1 VRATPAGGADERG
14 MTDPADAE
22 RFPAPVYRDTVL
34 APLFEGVK
42 QHHWRQQMRIN
53 RASAIMLAAQGL
65 LSRPEAAAILGTLDN
80 IERHTDVAALAYTG
94 EHEDFFFFVQTEL
107 ERRLGVATAGKLH
120 TGRSRNDIDHT
131 VFKMALK
138 ERLAALGVDLL
149 DAIGAVLE
157 VAEGNRATLVVAYT
171 HGQPAQPTTYGHY
184 LGALVELLLRDV
196 ERLRHASRY
205 PDLSSM
211 GAAAI
216 TTSGFPLDRAT
227 MAELLGFAAVQEN
240 AYGCIAANDY
250 LTSVYGAVQLLFVHL
265 GRFAQ
270 DLNAWTGFEIGH
282 LHVPDAYVQ
291 VSSIMPQKR
300 NPVAVEHLRLLCS
313 LAAGRAEATLAVL
326 HNTPFTDVNDA
337 EGEVQVAGYAAFEAG
352 SRALRLLAG
361 FIRAARVDEARVR
374 RHIDESCI
382 TATELADSLVRAE
395 GVSFRQAHEVVAR
408 LVRGMLDRGQRFP
421 TVPHAA
427 FVEAFVAV
435 VGRAP
440 GLAEA
445 ELRQYTTPEHFVAVR
460 TLPGG
465 PAPAPL
471 AASLGRYRA
480 ELDAARAWLTEYRAR
495 IADVDRRLAERAR
508 ALGV

>member
-1 VRATPAGGADERG
+1 VREDAD
-14 MTDPADAE
+14 

-34 APLFEGVK
+34 VPLFEGVK
-42 QHHWRQQMRIN
+42 QHHWRHQMRIN

-65 LSRPEAAAILGTLDN
+65 LARGEATAILGALDA
-80 IERHTDVAALAYTG
+80 IEAGIDVSALVYTG
-94 EHEDFFFFVQTEL
+94 EHEDFFFLVQTEL
-107 ERRLGVATAGKLH
+107 ERRLGVETAGKLH

-138 ERLAALGVDLL
+138 EHLIGLLGELL
-149 DAIGAVLE
+149 DAVAVLLD
-157 VAEGNRATLVVAYT
+157 VAEANRDTLVVAYT

-184 LGALVELLLRDV
+184 LGAVIELLLRDV
-196 ERLRHASRY
+196 ERLRQAARY

-216 TTSGFPLDRAT
+216 TTSGFPLDRGA
-227 MAELLGFAAVQEN
+227 MAELLGFAEVQEN
-240 AYGCIAANDY
+240 AYGCIAADDY
-250 LTSVYGAVQLLFVHL
+250 LTSVYGALHLLFIHL

-282 LHVPDAYVQ
+282 LHVPDGYVQ

-313 LAAGRAEATLAVL
+313 LAAGRARATIDTL

-352 SRALRLLAG
+352 GRALRLLAG
-361 FIRAARVDEARVR
+361 FIGAARVDEARVR
-374 RHIDESCI
+374 AHIEASCI

-395 GVSFRQAHEVVAR
+395 GLSFRQAHEIVSR
-408 LVRGMLDRGQRFP
+408 LVKGMLERGERFA
-421 TVPHAA
+421 TVPHAVV
-427 FVEAFVAV
+427 VEAFRAIA
-435 VGRAP
+435 GRSP
-440 GLAEA
+440 RLGEA
-445 ELRQYTTPEHFVAVR
+445 DLRRYTTPEHFVAVR

-465 PAPAPL
+465 PAPGPL
-471 AASLGRYRA
+471 GASLGRYRR
-480 ELDAARAWLTEYRAR
+480 ELNAARAWLAEYRAR
-495 IADVDRRLAERAR
+495 LDGVDVRLAERAR
-508 ALGV
+508 ALVSG

>member
-1 VRATPAGGADERG
+1 MPGVAD
-14 MTDPADAE
+14 DE
-22 RFPAPVYRDTVL
+22 RFPAPVYRETVL

-65 LSRPEAAAILGTLDN
+65 LRRSEAAAILRTLDD
-80 IERHTDVAALAYTG
+80 IERGTDVAALAYTG
-94 EHEDFFFFVQTEL
+94 EHEDFFFLVQTEL
-107 ERRLGVATAGKLH
+107 ERRLGVETAGKLH

-138 ERLAALGVDLL
+138 ERLAGLLTDLL
-149 DAIGAVLE
+149 AAIGALLD
-157 VAEGNRATLVVAYT
+157 VAEANRSTLVVAYT

-184 LGALVELLLRDV
+184 LGAVVELLLRDV
-196 ERLRHASRY
+196 ERLRLASRY
-205 PDLSSM
+205 PDLCSM

-216 TTSGFPLDRAT
+216 TTSGFPLDRAA
-227 MAELLGFAAVQEN
+227 MAELLGFEGVQEN
-240 AYGCIAANDY
+240 SYGCIAANDY
-250 LTSVYGAVQLLFVHL
+250 LTSVYGALQLLFVHI

-270 DLNAWTGFEIGH
+270 DLNAWTGFEVGH
-282 LHVPDAYVQ
+282 LHVPDGYVQ

-300 NPVAVEHLRLLCS
+300 NPVPVEHLRLLCS

-337 EGEVQVAGYAAFEAG
+337 EGEVQVSGYAAFEAG

-374 RHIDESCI
+374 QHIDESCI

-395 GVSFRQAHEVVAR
+395 DISFRQAHEVVSR
-408 LVRGMLDRGQRFP
+408 LVRGMLDRHERFP
-421 TVPHAA
+421 VVPYRVFTDA
-427 FVEAFVAV
+427 FQAV
-435 VGRAP
+435 VGRPPA
-440 GLAEA
+440 LAEA
-445 ELRQYTTPEHFVAVR
+445 DLRRFTTPEHFVSVR

-465 PAPAPL
+465 PAPGPL
-471 AASLGRYRA
+471 GASLARYRR
-480 ELDAARAWLTEYRAR
+480 ELDDARAWLDGYRGR
-495 IADVDRRLAERAR
+495 IQDVDRRLADRGR
-508 ALGV
+508 ALDA

>member
-1 VRATPAGGADERG
+1 MADE
-14 MTDPADAE
+14 A
-22 RFPAPVYRDTVL
+22 FPAPVYRDTVL

-42 QHHWRQQMRIN
+42 QHHWRQLMRVN

-65 LSRPEAAAILGTLDN
+65 LTRPEAAAILNALDEIEAGTD
-80 IERHTDVAALAYTG
+80 IAALAYTG
-94 EHEDFFFFVQTEL
+94 EHEDFFFLVEAEL
-107 ERRLGVATAGKLH
+107 RRRLGVETAGKLH

-138 ERLAALGVDLL
+138 ERLAALLAELLAAITALL
-149 DAIGAVLE
+149 DT
-157 VAEGNRATLVVAYT
+157 AEANRATLVVAYT

-184 LGALVELLLRDV
+184 LGAVVELLLRDV
-196 ERLRHASRY
+196 ERLRQASRY
-205 PDLSSM
+205 PDLCSM

-216 TTSGFPLDRAT
+216 TTSGFPLDRAA
-227 MAELLGFAAVQEN
+227 MAELLGFAEVQEN

-250 LTSVYGAVQLLFVHL
+250 LTSVYGALRLLFVHL
-265 GRFAQ
+265 GRFVQ
-270 DLNAWTGFEIGH
+270 DLNTWTGFETGH
-282 LHVPDAYVQ
+282 LWVPDGYVQ

-313 LAAGRAEATLAVL
+313 LAAGRAAATIETL

-352 SRALRLLAG
+352 RRALRLLAG
-361 FIRAARVDEARVR
+361 FIRAARIDEARVR

-382 TATELADSLVRAE
+382 TATELADSLVRGE
-395 GVSFRQAHEVVAR
+395 GLSFRQAHEVVGR
-408 LVRGMLDRGQRFP
+408 LVKGMLARGERFP

-427 FVEAFVAV
+427 FTEAFAAVA
-435 VGRAP
+435 GRP
-440 GLAEA
+440 PRLAESD
-445 ELRQYTTPEHFVAVR
+445 LRRFTTPEHFVAVR

-471 AASLGRYRA
+471 AASLTRYRA
-480 ELDAARAWLTEYRAR
+480 GLDAARIWLDGYRAR
-495 IADVDRRLAERAR
+495 IEAVDGRLDDRAR
-508 ALGV
+508 ALTAD

>member
-1 VRATPAGGADERG
+1 
-14 MTDPADAE
+14 MTGSHGEE

-42 QHHWRQQMRIN
+42 QHHWRQQMRVN

-65 LSRPEAAAILGTLDN
+65 LTRAEAGAILRTLDD
-80 IERHTDVAALAYTG
+80 IERDSDVPALAYTG
-94 EHEDFFFFVQTEL
+94 EHEDFFFLVQTEL
-107 ERRLGVATAGKLH
+107 ERRLGVETAGKLH

-138 ERLAALGVDLL
+138 ERLAGLLTDLL
-149 DAIGAVLE
+149 GAIAALLE
-157 VAEGNRATLVVAYT
+157 VAEANRATLVVAYT

-184 LGALVELLLRDV
+184 LGAVVELLLRDV
-196 ERLRHASRY
+196 ERLRQASRY

-216 TTSGFPLDRAT
+216 TTSGFPLDRDA
-227 MAELLGFAAVQEN
+227 MAELLGFAGVQEN
-240 AYGCIAANDY
+240 AYGCIAADDY

-265 GRFAQ
+265 GRFVQ
-270 DLNAWTGFEIGH
+270 DLNAWTGFEVGH

-313 LAAGRAEATLAVL
+313 LAAGRAASTLGVL

-337 EGEVQVAGYAAFEAG
+337 EGEVQVAGYAAFDAG

-395 GVSFRQAHEVVAR
+395 GLSFRQAHEIVSRHGPRDAR
-408 LVRGMLDRGQRFP
+408 ARRAVPHRSVRGVRGGIRSGCRP
-421 TVPHAA
+421 RAWDWGGGRPPLHHARALRRRPH
-427 FVEAFVAV
+427 
-435 VGRAP
+435 P
-440 GLAEA
+440 S
-445 ELRQYTTPEHFVAVR
+445 
-460 TLPGG
+460 GG
-465 PAPAPL
+465 P
-471 AASLGRYRA
+471 G
-480 ELDAARAWLTEYRAR
+480 ARAALGEPRP
-495 IADVDRRLAERAR
+495 LPERAR
-508 ALGV
+508 GGPDLARRLPGAARGRRPPAGRARARPHRGVGSSIGR

>member
-1 VRATPAGGADERG
+1 MTGDE
-14 MTDPADAE
+14 T
-22 RFPAPVYRDTVL
+22 FPAPVYRDTVL

-65 LSRPEAAAILGTLDN
+65 LSRAEAAAILRALDA
-80 IERHTDVAALAYTG
+80 IEATTDVAALTYTG
-94 EHEDFFFFVQTEL
+94 EHEDFFFLVQSEL
-107 ERRLGVATAGKLH
+107 ERRLGVETAGKLH

-138 ERLAALGVDLL
+138 ERLGILLAELLAAITALL
-149 DAIGAVLE
+149 DTADA
-157 VAEGNRATLVVAYT
+157 NRATLVVAYT

-184 LGALVELLLRDV
+184 LGAVVELLLRDV
-196 ERLRHASRY
+196 ERLRQASRY
-205 PDLSSM
+205 PDLCSM

-216 TTSGFPLDRAT
+216 TTSGFPLDRAA
-227 MAELLGFAAVQEN
+227 MAELLGFAEVQEN

-250 LTSVYGAVQLLFVHL
+250 LTSVYGALRLLFVHL
-265 GRFAQ
+265 GRFVQ
-270 DLNAWTGFEIGH
+270 DLNAWTGFETGH
-282 LHVPDAYVQ
+282 LWVPDGYVQ

-313 LAAGRAEATLAVL
+313 LAAGRAGATIDTL

-352 SRALRLLAG
+352 GRALRLLAG
-361 FIRAARVDEARVR
+361 FIRAARVDEPRVR

-395 GVSFRQAHEVVAR
+395 GISFRQGHAIVAR
-408 LVRGMLDRGQRFP
+408 LVEGMLAHGERFT
-421 TVPHAA
+421 TVPYSA
-427 FVEAFVAV
+427 FAEAFAAVA
-435 VGRAP
+435 GRP
-440 GLAEA
+440 PRLTEA
-445 ELRQYTTPEHFVAVR
+445 DLRRFTTPEHFVAVR

-471 AASLGRYRA
+471 AASLTRYRA
-480 ELDAARAWLTEYRAR
+480 ELDAARTWLDGYRAR
-495 IADVDRRLAERAR
+495 IDSIDRRLTDAAR
-508 ALGV
+508 ALAPE

>member
-1 VRATPAGGADERG
+1 MSGD
-14 MTDPADAE
+14 E
-22 RFPAPVYRDTVL
+22 RFPAPVYRETVL

-65 LSRPEAAAILGTLDN
+65 LSRDEAAAILGALDA
-80 IERHTDVAALAYTG
+80 IEASTDVAALTYTG
-94 EHEDFFFFVQTEL
+94 EHEDFFFLVQSEL
-107 ERRLGVATAGKLH
+107 ERRLGVETAGKLH

-138 ERLAALGVDLL
+138 ERLGILLAELLAAITALL
-149 DAIGAVLE
+149 DTADA
-157 VAEGNRATLVVAYT
+157 NRATLVVAYT

-184 LGALVELLLRDV
+184 LGAVVELLLRDV
-196 ERLRHASRY
+196 ERLRQASRY
-205 PDLSSM
+205 PDLCSM

-216 TTSGFPLDRAT
+216 TTSGFPLDRAA
-227 MAELLGFAAVQEN
+227 MAELLGFAEVQEN

-250 LTSVYGAVQLLFVHL
+250 LTSVYGALRLLFVHL
-265 GRFAQ
+265 GRFVQ
-270 DLNAWTGFEIGH
+270 DLNAWTGFETGH
-282 LHVPDAYVQ
+282 LWVPDGYVQ

-313 LAAGRAEATLAVL
+313 LAAGRAGATIDTL

-337 EGEVQVAGYAAFEAG
+337 EGEVQVAGYGAFEAG
-352 SRALRLLAG
+352 GRALRLLAG
-361 FIRAARVDEARVR
+361 LIRAARVDEARVR

-395 GVSFRQAHEVVAR
+395 GISFRQGHAIVGR
-408 LVRGMLDRGQRFP
+408 LVEGMLARGERFA
-421 TVPHAA
+421 TVPYAA
-427 FVEAFVAV
+427 FAEAFAAVA
-435 VGRAP
+435 GRP
-440 GLAEA
+440 PRLAEPD
-445 ELRQYTTPEHFVAVR
+445 LRRYTTPEHFIAVR

-471 AASLGRYRA
+471 AASLARYRA
-480 ELDAARAWLTEYRAR
+480 ELAAAQAWLDGYRGR
-495 IADVDRRLAERAR
+495 LADVDRRLAARAR
-508 ALGV
+508 ALDEG

>member
-1 VRATPAGGADERG
+1 MTSSRDE
-14 MTDPADAE
+14 E
-22 RFPAPVYRDTVL
+22 RFPAAIYRETVL

-65 LSRPEAAAILGTLDN
+65 LTRTEAGAILRALDD
-80 IERHTDVAALAYTG
+80 IERGIDVAALGYTG
-94 EHEDFFFFVQTEL
+94 EHEDFFFLVQTEL
-107 ERRLGVATAGKLH
+107 ERRLGVETAGKLH

-138 ERLAALGVDLL
+138 ERLAGLVGDLL
-149 DAIGAVLE
+149 DAIAALLE
-157 VAEGNRATLVVAYT
+157 VAEANRATLVVAYT

-196 ERLRHASRY
+196 ERLRQASRY

-216 TTSGFPLDRAT
+216 TTSGFPLDRAA

-250 LTSVYGAVQLLFVHL
+250 LTSVYGALQLLFVHL

-270 DLNAWTGFEIGH
+270 DLNAWTGFEVGH

-382 TATELADSLVRAE
+382 TATELADSLVRVE
-395 GVSFRQAHEVVAR
+395 GISFGQAHEVVSR
-408 LVRGMLDRGQRFP
+408 LVRGMLERGERFAA
-421 TVPHAA
+421 VRHAA
-427 FVEAFVAV
+427 FAEAFAAV
-435 VGRAP
+435 VGRP
-440 GLAEA
+440 SRLGEA
-445 ELRQYTTPEHFVAVR
+445 DLRRYTTPEHFIAVR

-465 PAPAPL
+465 PAPGPL
-471 AASLGRYRA
+471 GASLTRYRT
-480 ELDAARAWLTEYRAR
+480 ELDAARAWLTEYRSR
-495 IADVDRRLAERAR
+495 ITDVDRRLAERAR
-508 ALGV
+508 ALDG

>member
-1 VRATPAGGADERG
+1 
-14 MTDPADAE
+14 MTGSHGEE
-22 RFPAPVYRDTVL
+22 RFPAAVYRETVL

-65 LSRPEAAAILGTLDN
+65 LTRAEAGAILQALDD
-80 IERHTDVAALAYTG
+80 IEQGIDVPALTYTG
-94 EHEDFFFFVQTEL
+94 EHEDFFFLVQTEL
-107 ERRLGVATAGKLH
+107 ERRLGVETAGKLH

-138 ERLAALGVDLL
+138 ERLVALLSDLLGAIAAL
-149 DAIGAVLE
+149 LE
-157 VAEGNRATLVVAYT
+157 VAEANRGTLVVAYT

-184 LGALVELLLRDV
+184 LGALIELLLRDV
-196 ERLRHASRY
+196 ERLRLASRY

-216 TTSGFPLDRAT
+216 TTSGFPLDRRA
-227 MAELLGFAAVQEN
+227 MAELLGFAEVQDN

-250 LTSVYGAVQLLFVHL
+250 LTSVYGALQLLFVHL

-270 DLNAWTGFEIGH
+270 DLNAWTGFEVGH

-313 LAAGRAEATLAVL
+313 LAAARASATLAVL

-352 SRALRLLAG
+352 GRALRLLGG

-395 GVSFRQAHEVVAR
+395 DISFRQAHEVVSR
-408 LVRGMLDRGQRFP
+408 LVRGMLERGERFP
-421 TVPHAA
+421 TVPYAA
-427 FVEAFVAV
+427 FGEAFTQV
-435 VGRAP
+435 VDRPPRLG
-440 GLAEA
+440 EA
-445 ELRQYTTPEHFVAVR
+445 DLRRYTTPEHFVAVR

-465 PAPAPL
+465 PAPGPL
-471 AASLGRYRA
+471 GASLGRYRS
-480 ELDAARAWLTEYRAR
+480 ELDAARVWLGDYRAR
-495 IADVDRRLAERAR
+495 IEGVDRRLAARAR
-508 ALGV
+508 ALDV

>member
-1 VRATPAGGADERG
+1 MSGSRDE
-14 MTDPADAE
+14 E
-22 RFPAPVYRDTVL
+22 RFPAPVYRETVL

-65 LSRPEAAAILGTLDN
+65 LARTEAAAILKTLDD
-80 IERHTDVAALAYTG
+80 IERGTDVLALTYTG
-94 EHEDFFFFVQTEL
+94 EHEDFFFLVQAEL
-107 ERRLGVATAGKLH
+107 ERRLGVETAGKLH

-138 ERLAALGVDLL
+138 ERLAGLLVDLL
-149 DAIGAVLE
+149 AAIQALLE
-157 VAEGNRATLVVAYT
+157 VAEANRGTLVVAYT

-196 ERLRHASRY
+196 ERLRLASRY
-205 PDLSSM
+205 PDMSSM

-216 TTSGFPLDRAT
+216 TTSGFPLDRA
-227 MAELLGFAAVQEN
+227 ALADLLGFAEVQEN
-240 AYGCIAANDY
+240 AYGCIAADDY
-250 LTSVYGAVQLLFVHL
+250 LTSVYGALQLLFIHL
-265 GRFAQ
+265 GRLAQ
-270 DLNAWTGFEIGH
+270 DLNAWTGFEVGH

-313 LAAGRAEATLAVL
+313 LAAGRAGATLGTL

-352 SRALRLLAG
+352 GRALRLLAG

-382 TATELADSLVRAE
+382 TATELADSLVRTE
-395 GVSFRQAHEVVAR
+395 GVSFRQAHEVVSR
-408 LVRGMLDRGQRFP
+408 LVRGMLDRGERFP
-421 TVPHAA
+421 TVPYAA
-427 FVEAFVAV
+427 FAEAFAAVA
-435 VGRAP
+435 GRP
-440 GLAEA
+440 PRLGEA
-445 ELRQYTTPEHFVAVR
+445 DLRRYTTPEHFVAVR

-465 PAPAPL
+465 PAPGPL
-471 AASLGRYRA
+471 GASLARYRR
-480 ELDAARAWLTEYRAR
+480 ELDAARAWLDGYRAR
-495 IADVDRRLAERAR
+495 IADVDRRLADGAR
-508 ALGV
+508 MLSQG

>member
-1 VRATPAGGADERG
+1 MTGARG
-14 MTDPADAE
+14 E
-22 RFPAPVYRDTVL
+22 EQFPAPVYRETVL

-65 LSRPEAAAILGTLDN
+65 LTRAEAAAILGALDE
-80 IERHTDVAALAYTG
+80 IERNTDVAGLTYTG
-94 EHEDFFFFVQTEL
+94 EHEDFFFLVQTEL
-107 ERRLGVATAGKLH
+107 ERRLGVETAGKLH

-138 ERLAALGVDLL
+138 ERLVALCSDLVGALAALLE
-149 DAIGAVLE
+149 GAE
-157 VAEGNRATLVVAYT
+157 ANGGTLVVAYT

-184 LGALVELLLRDV
+184 LGALIELLLRDV
-196 ERLRHASRY
+196 ERLRQASRY
-205 PDLSSM
+205 PDMSSM

-216 TTSGFPLDRAT
+216 TTSGFPLDRAA
-227 MAELLGFAAVQEN
+227 MAELLGFAEVQEN

-270 DLNAWTGFEIGH
+270 DLNTWTGFEVGH

-337 EGEVQVAGYAAFEAG
+337 EGEVQVAGYGAFEAG
-352 SRALRLLAG
+352 GRALRLLAG
-361 FIRAARVDEARVR
+361 FVRAARVDEARVR

-395 GVSFRQAHEVVAR
+395 SISFRQAHEVVSR
-408 LVRGMLDRGQRFP
+408 LVRGMLDRGERFP
-421 TVPHAA
+421 TVPYSA
-427 FVEAFVAV
+427 FAEAFAGVA
-435 VGRAP
+435 GRAP
-440 GLAEA
+440 RLGETD
-445 ELRQYTTPEHFVAVR
+445 LRRYTTPEHFVAVR

-465 PAPAPL
+465 PAPGPL
-471 AASLGRYRA
+471 GASLVRYRR
-480 ELDAARAWLTEYRAR
+480 ELDAARGWLEGYRAR
-495 IADVDRRLAERAR
+495 IEDVDRRLAERQRVLA
-508 ALGV
+508 AG

>member
-1 VRATPAGGADERG
+1 MDQGRRPPD
-14 MTDPADAE
+14 D
-22 RFPAPVYRDTVL
+22 RFPAPVYRETVL

-65 LSRPEAAAILGTLDN
+65 LSRSEAAAILRALDD
-80 IERHTDVAALAYTG
+80 IEAAIDVPALPYTG
-94 EHEDFFFFVQTEL
+94 EHEDFFFLVEAEL
-107 ERRLGVATAGKLH
+107 GRRLGVETAGKLH

-138 ERLAALGVDLL
+138 ERLAALLDDLL
-149 DAIGAVLE
+149 AALGVLLE
-157 VAEGNRATLVVAYT
+157 VAEANRGTLVVAYT

-184 LGALVELLLRDV
+184 LGAVIELLLRDV
-196 ERLRHASRY
+196 ERLRQASRY
-205 PDLSSM
+205 PDLCSM

-216 TTSGFPLDRAT
+216 TTSGFPLDRRA
-227 MAELLGFAAVQEN
+227 MAELLGFAEVQEN

-250 LTSVYGAVQLLFVHL
+250 LTSVHGALRLLFVHL

-270 DLNAWTGFEIGH
+270 DLNTWTGFEIGH
-282 LHVPDAYVQ
+282 LQVPDGYVQ

-313 LAAGRAEATLAVL
+313 LAAGRASATVDAL

-352 SRALRLLAG
+352 RRALRLLAG
-361 FIRAARVDEARVR
+361 FIGAARVDEARVR
-374 RHIDESCI
+374 RHIEESCL

-408 LVRGMLDRGQRFP
+408 LVKGMLARGERFA
-421 TVPHAA
+421 TVPQAA
-427 FVEAFVAV
+427 FAEAFAAVA
-435 VGRAP
+435 GRSP
-440 GLAEA
+440 RLGEA
-445 ELRQYTTPEHFVAVR
+445 DFRRYTTPEHFVAVR

-465 PAPAPL
+465 PAPGPL
-471 AASLGRYRA
+471 AASLARYRR
-480 ELDAARAWLTEYRAR
+480 ELDEARTWLDGYRAR
-495 IADVDRRLAERAR
+495 IDGVDPRLRERAR
-508 ALGV
+508 ALLPD

>member
-1 VRATPAGGADERG
+1 
-14 MTDPADAE
+14 MTGSPGEE
-22 RFPAPVYRDTVL
+22 RFPAPVYRETVL

-42 QHHWRQQMRIN
+42 QHHWRQQLRVN

-65 LSRPEAAAILGTLDN
+65 LTRTEATAILGALDG
-80 IERHTDVAALAYTG
+80 IERDTDVAALTYTG
-94 EHEDFFFFVQTEL
+94 EHEDFFFLVQAEL
-107 ERRLGVATAGKLH
+107 ERRLGVETAGKLH

-138 ERLAALGVDLL
+138 ERLAALLADLL
-149 DAIGAVLE
+149 GAIAALLE
-157 VAEGNRATLVVAYT
+157 VAEANRGTLVVAYT

-184 LGALVELLLRDV
+184 LGALIELLLRDV
-196 ERLRHASRY
+196 ERLRLASRY

-216 TTSGFPLDRAT
+216 TTSGFPLDRAA
-227 MAELLGFAAVQEN
+227 MAELLGFAEVQDN

-250 LTSVYGAVQLLFVHL
+250 LTSVYGALQLLFVHL

-270 DLNAWTGFEIGH
+270 DLNAWTGFEVGH

-313 LAAGRAEATLAVL
+313 LAAARASATLGVL

-337 EGEVQVAGYAAFEAG
+337 EGEVQVAGYGAFDAG
-352 SRALRLLAG
+352 GRALRLLAG

-395 GVSFRQAHEVVAR
+395 SISFRQAHEVVSR
-408 LVRGMLDRGQRFP
+408 LVRGMLERGERFP
-421 TVPHAA
+421 TVAYSA
-427 FVEAFVAV
+427 FAEAFRTVA
-435 VGRAP
+435 GRP
-440 GLAEA
+440 PRLGEA
-445 ELRQYTTPEHFVAVR
+445 DLRRYTTPEHFVAVR

-465 PAPAPL
+465 PAPGPL
-471 AASLGRYRA
+471 GASLARYRG
-480 ELDAARAWLTEYRAR
+480 ELGAALAWLEGYRAR
-495 IADVDRRLAERAR
+495 IEDVDRRLAERAR
-508 ALGV
+508 ALTAG

>member
-1 VRATPAGGADERG
+1 
-14 MTDPADAE
+14 
-22 RFPAPVYRDTVL
+22 
-34 APLFEGVK
+34 
-42 QHHWRQQMRIN
+42 MRVN

-65 LSRPEAAAILGTLDN
+65 LTRSEAAAILRALDD
-80 IERHTDVAALAYTG
+80 IERGTDIPALTYTG
-94 EHEDFFFFVQTEL
+94 EHEDFFFLVQSEL
-107 ERRLGVATAGKLH
+107 ERRLGVETAGKLH

-131 VFKMALK
+131 VFKMAMK
-138 ERLAALGVDLL
+138 ERLVALLADLL
-149 DAIGAVLE
+149 EAIGAVLD
-157 VAEGNRATLVVAYT
+157 VAEANRATLVVAYT

-196 ERLRHASRY
+196 ERLRLASRY
-205 PDLSSM
+205 PDLCSM

-216 TTSGFPLDRAT
+216 TTSGFPLDRAA
-227 MAELLGFAAVQEN
+227 MAELLGFAEVQDN

-250 LTSVYGAVQLLFVHL
+250 VTSVYGALQLAFVHL

-270 DLNAWTGFEIGH
+270 DLNAWTAFEVGH

-300 NPVAVEHLRLLCS
+300 NPVAIEHLRLLCS
-313 LAAGRAEATLAVL
+313 LAAGRAGATIDTL

-337 EGEVQVAGYAAFEAG
+337 EGEVQVAGYAAFDAG

-395 GVSFRQAHEVVAR
+395 GLSFRQAHEIVSR
-408 LVRGMLDRGQRFP
+408 MVRGMLERGERFP
-421 TVPHAA
+421 TVPYAA
-427 FVEAFVAV
+427 FVEAFQAVA
-435 VGRAP
+435 GRP
-440 GLAEA
+440 PRLEEGDV
-445 ELRQYTTPEHFVAVR
+445 RRYTTPEHFVAVR

-465 PAPAPL
+465 PAPGPL
-471 AASLGRYRA
+471 EASLARYRR
-480 ELDAARAWLTEYRAR
+480 ELDAARAWLEGYRAR
-495 IADVDRRLAERAR
+495 IEGVDRRLAERAR
-508 ALGV
+508 RLISG